1 MIDGSKPLENP
12 RYERF
17 ACELAKGSSQYVAY
31 HEAGFTPNR
40 GNATRLNANESV
52 KARVAWI
59 KEQSAVETI
68 LTIQE
73 KRKFLAK
80 VVRTPIGNVDQD
92 SDLCQEFAK
101 TADSI
106 RFKMPDKLAAI
117 RLDNDLAGDGSEA
130 AAQLSSVQVLA
141 QIMGVVK

>member
-31 HEAGFTPNR
+31 HVAGFTPNR

-59 KEQSAVETI
+59 KEQAATDTI

-92 SDLCQEFAK
+92 SDLCQEFAR

-141 QIMGVVK
+141 QIMGVRK